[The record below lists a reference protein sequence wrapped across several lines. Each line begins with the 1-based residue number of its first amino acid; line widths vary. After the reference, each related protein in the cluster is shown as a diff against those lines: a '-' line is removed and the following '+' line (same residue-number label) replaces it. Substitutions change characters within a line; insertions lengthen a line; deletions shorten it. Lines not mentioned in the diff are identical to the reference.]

1 MRTCI
6 WPRVLTTMAAAAMMM
21 ATAFADDGG
30 SIHVRMLREEPAEP
44 LLHLDGLTLDP
55 TIGEGGSSERH
66 AVVVELGPRARR
78 AAEGLSWQAGL
89 TPSDTDDLRIHGWRT
104 AAELTY
110 DLGPF
115 SVGMNVA
122 LTRDGDESRR
132 MVGLF
137 AFRTFHLSRWMHA
150 WISFG
155 VALEQVDADHAP
167 PLRGMTI
174 GLSLGTTFR

>member
-1 MRTCI
+1 MRTF
-6 WPRVLTTMAAAAMMM
+6 WPLAVSTMAAMA

-30 SIHVRMLREEPAEP
+30 SIHVRMLREEPSEP
-44 LLHLDGLTLDP
+44 LLHLDGVSIDP
-55 TIGEGGSSERH
+55 TVAEGGLEDRR
-66 AVVVELGPRARR
+66 AVVVELGPRARLV
-78 AAEGLSWQAGL
+78 AEGRSWEYGL
-89 TPSDTDDLRIHGWRT
+89 APEASSGDLRIHGWR
-104 AAELTY
+104 AGAELTY

-115 SVGMNVA
+115 SVGTNVA
-122 LTRDGDESRR
+122 ITRDGNVSRR

-167 PLRGMTI
+167 PLRGTNI